1 MSQRWDR
8 AGPGDV
14 PTPGPGQVHL
24 WRIAVDGHDGRTV
37 VGLAAD
43 LAPEECQR
51 AARFRSPDDAGRWVR
66 SRAALR
72 SILGGYLGMAP
83 SAVSFALGPKD
94 KPALAGADAA
104 RLHFNLSHSGDL
116 ALVAVAPDREVGADV
131 ERIRQGLDE
140 LSLAR
145 RAFDAEMVGLLEST
159 EPELRTSVFF
169 RLWVRHEARVKC
181 RGTGIGDGP
190 EAADHQGVLVEDVA
204 MAADYAAAF
213 AVASGGRPGEPGLTG
228 RWEWDRRSRC

>member
-1 MSQRWDR
+1 MPHDWDR
-8 AGPGDV
+8 AEPGGI
-14 PTPGPGQVHL
+14 PAPGPGQVHL
-24 WRIAVDGHDGRTV
+24 WRIEVDGHDGYTAAGV
-37 VGLAAD
+37 AAD
-43 LAPEECQR
+43 LSPEERQR
-51 AARFRSPDDAGRWVR
+51 AARFRSPEHAARWVR

-83 SAVSFALGPKD
+83 SAVSFDLGPKD

-116 ALVAVAPDREVGADV
+116 ALVAVSPDREVGADV
-131 ERIRQGLDE
+131 ERIRKGLDE
-140 LSLAR
+140 LALAR

-204 MAADYAAAF
+204 VAANYAAAL
-213 AVASGGRPGEPGLTG
+213 AVESGGRPGEPGLTS
-228 RWEWDRRSRC
+228 RWGWDGRSRC